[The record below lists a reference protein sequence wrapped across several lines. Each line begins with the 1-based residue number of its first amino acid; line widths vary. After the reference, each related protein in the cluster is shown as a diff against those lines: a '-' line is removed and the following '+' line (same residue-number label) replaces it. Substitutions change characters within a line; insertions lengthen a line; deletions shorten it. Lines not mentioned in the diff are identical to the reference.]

1 MKNVIPSAARDLL
14 PLLGAAVALITTPLA
29 AQQIDSIAPLTLEQA
44 IAMAQSN
51 GHQARAAMATRDAAV
66 YRNREYHSRL
76 LPQLS
81 MNGTIPSYN
90 RSIIQVV
97 QPDGTTL
104 FRPQDQT
111 NATLNLRLS
120 QKLPVTGG
128 DLFISSSLARL
139 SISGQQ
145 SRETWSST
153 PFTVGIRQDIFRP
166 NVAAWEA
173 REQNVQTDLTD
184 RQYLEARENIA
195 LTVTGLFFDV
205 FNARMSLADAEN
217 NVAINDTL
225 FTLNKGRFEVGK
237 IGENDLLQSELALL
251 RSRASLD
258 GARLDHDRAVAAL
271 RLALN
276 LPVGAPLEVTVDD
289 GRVPLVAV
297 DTLIA
302 VQQALEAMIT
312 EAITAQGYRVVR
324 AHGVDPDT
332 GHGFISSQRMGL
344 EVFATI
350 PCEVPLVVAIGNWQ
364 YSHHVLPGL
373 RTHQGPILT
382 VANFV
387 PEWPGLVGLL
397 GLNGGLTKMGKDYSS
412 LWTVDGT
419 AQFTFLGIKKKIE
432 PAERRCHGPDLAH
445 NPANIKGER
454 AAGGLLDLLML
465 EQDARVG
472 GDA

>member
-1 MKNVIPSAARDLL
+1 M
-14 PLLGAAVALITTPLA
+14 ALITTPLA

-173 REQNVQTDLTD
+173 REQSVQTDLTD

-205 FNARMSLADAEN
+205 FNARMSLANAEN

-237 IGENDLLQSELALL
+237 IGENDLLDEALEVIAALVQLYREQGRYLERIYKWLQRVGRDSILAAVVSDRDRRRHCRRRWC
-251 RSRASLD
+251 RSRFRTTTAAVMSCLRCRCWSTTCSRSRYTCCGS
-258 GARLDHDRAVAAL
+258 GA
-271 RLALN
+271 
-276 LPVGAPLEVTVDD
+276 G
-289 GRVPLVAV
+289 
-297 DTLIA
+297 
-302 VQQALEAMIT
+302 M
-312 EAITAQGYRVVR
+312 
-324 AHGVDPDT
+324 
-332 GHGFISSQRMGL
+332 
-344 EVFATI
+344 
-350 PCEVPLVVAIGNWQ
+350 
-364 YSHHVLPGL
+364 
-373 RTHQGPILT
+373 
-382 VANFV
+382 
-387 PEWPGLVGLL
+387 
-397 GLNGGLTKMGKDYSS
+397 
-412 LWTVDGT
+412 VDGST
-419 AQFTFLGIKKKIE
+419 TCRSGAVPTWPSGMA
-432 PAERRCHGPDLAH
+432 P
-445 NPANIKGER
+445 
-454 AAGGLLDLLML
+454 
-465 EQDARVG
+465 
-472 GDA
+472 